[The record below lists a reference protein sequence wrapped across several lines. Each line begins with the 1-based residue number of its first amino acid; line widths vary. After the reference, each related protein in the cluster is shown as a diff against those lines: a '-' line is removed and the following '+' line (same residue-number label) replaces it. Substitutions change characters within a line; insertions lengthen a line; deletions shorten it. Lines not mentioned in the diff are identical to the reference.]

1 MNSYS
6 LKIKT
11 AAGETSHQLISADFK
26 SALKAGKKAAPKGMD
41 VKIWIYYSI
50 DESAF
55 PIVSAR
61 RSNGKWTNY

>member
-11 AAGETSHQLISADFK
+11 AASETSHQLISADFK

-41 VKIWIYYSI
+41 VKIWIYYGI
-50 DESAF
+50 ESAF
-55 PIVSAR
+55 PVVSAR